1 MSDHDVSLMGHLM
14 RRAGFGCQYQEL
26 EDRAAKGYEETV
38 EELLNPTS
46 SESMPDDIIHRYHV
60 DIHESRYGPSAA
72 SNWLYRLITTTSPL
86 IEKIPLFWHGI
97 FATGYTKTNQARALL
112 NLSLIHISDPTR
124 LGMISYAVFS

>member
-1 MSDHDVSLMGHLM
+1 MINGGFKMSKQDLELMAHLL
-14 RRAGFGCQYQEL
+14 RRAGFGATREEL
-26 EDRAAKGYEETV
+26 EVCIDKGYEETV

-86 IEKIPLFWHGI
+86 SGLIANCILLPPVATPISRII
-97 FATGYTKTNQARALL
+97 F
-112 NLSLIHISDPTR
+112 ID
-124 LGMISYAVFS
+124 